1 VSENRVLKSV
11 FGSSSEALTPACM
24 KLMTMSF
31 IIGQTCFDNLSIN
44 YRVTIEPYHRSFDN
58 IHEYSL
64 SDYFHYYL
72 VTFSQYCVLIIHRKG
87 H

>member
-11 FGSSSEALTPACM
+11 FGSSSEAAYM
-24 KLMTMSF
+24 KLMTMNF
-31 IIGQTCFDNLSIN
+31 IIGQKCFDTLSIN
-44 YRVTIEPYHRSFDN
+44 YRVTIGPYHRSFDN
-58 IHEYSL
+58 IREYSL
-64 SDYFHYYL
+64 SDYFHYCL